1 MLELCDAELM
11 RGKVIEL
18 QGAIM
23 QAQGIALTTQADL
36 VTAMENVSAFFEQ
49 ELAELEDWETRP
61 IARRMSLRLARL
73 LSCIDHDPYWTG
85 TRPAV
90 GARSGPM
97 VPGDFLGLLATKA
110 AGPDGPAKAGLMAP
124 CARERA

>member
-73 LSCIDHDPYWTG
+73 LSC
-85 TRPAV
+85 
-90 GARSGPM
+90 RSLDL
-97 VPGDFLGLLATKA
+97 V
-110 AGPDGPAKAGLMAP
+110 
-124 CARERA
+124 